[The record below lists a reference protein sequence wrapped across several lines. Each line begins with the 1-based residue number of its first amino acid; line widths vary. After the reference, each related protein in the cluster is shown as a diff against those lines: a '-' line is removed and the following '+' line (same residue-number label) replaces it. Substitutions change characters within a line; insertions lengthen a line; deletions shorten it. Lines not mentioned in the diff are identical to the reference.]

1 MIENTLQVSTSATL
15 LLIKKIVASAIME
28 REAAVKNKNSIKKF
42 VNKNKL
48 LNAAFHSDLF
58 SVFLQ
63 IGHELKVFI

>member
-1 MIENTLQVSTSATL
+1 M
-15 LLIKKIVASAIME
+15 K
-28 REAAVKNKNSIKKF
+28 REVAVKNKNSIKKF

>member
-28 REAAVKNKNSIKKF
+28 REVAVKNKNSIKKF

-48 LNAAFHSDLF
+48 LNAALHSNLF
-58 SVFLQ
+58 LVFL
-63 IGHELKVFI
+63 